1 MRGIA
6 VSRTV
11 AALAALALTG
21 ACSDGSDG
29 ITSPAP
35 DFSTAPGTLSL
46 VPRTATIEPGEVMFL
61 QARLAEQV
69 VRISEGTAFFWKTS
83 NPAVATISVTGE
95 VRGMG
100 EGHAVI
106 SVSAGGKSALSTIH
120 VVRRV
125 TKEKPKVTLESAR
138 HTR

>member
-11 AALAALALTG
+11 AALAALALAG
-21 ACSDGSDG
+21 ACSSDG

-35 DFSTAPGTLSL
+35 DFITAPGSLSL
-46 VPRTATIEPGEVMFL
+46 VPRTATIEPGEVVLL
-61 QARLAEQV
+61 QARLADQV
-69 VRISEGTAFFWKTS
+69 VRISEGTAFFWRTS
-83 NPAVATISVTGE
+83 NPAVATVSAAGE

-106 SVSAGGKSALSTIH
+106 SVSAGGKSSVSTIH
-120 VVRRV
+120 VLSQV
-125 TKEKPKVTLESAR
+125 TKEKPKVALEPAR